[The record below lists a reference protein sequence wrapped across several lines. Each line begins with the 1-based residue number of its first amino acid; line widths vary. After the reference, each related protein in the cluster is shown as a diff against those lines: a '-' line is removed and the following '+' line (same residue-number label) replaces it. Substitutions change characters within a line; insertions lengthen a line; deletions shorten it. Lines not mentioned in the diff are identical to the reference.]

1 MTSPTDLLLPSEQA
15 KLLRDEGMDRAVDHA
30 ERCNPYWQVFAMDYL
45 KGYLDEIGS
54 KPFMGEDFRKWSE
67 EQGLQKPPTGR
78 AYGAVIMR
86 AHRKGL
92 IRSIGYSQTTN
103 PTAHCAIASIWQS
116 TLNFTDI

>member
-30 ERCNPYWQVFAMDYL
+30 ERCNPYWSVFAMDYL
-45 KGYLDEIGS
+45 KGYLADIGT

-78 AYGAVIMR
+78 AYGAIMVK
-86 AHRKGL
+86 AAKKGL
-92 IRSIGYSQTTN
+92 IRAIGYSQTTN
-103 PTAHCAIASIWQS
+103 PKAHRTPANLWKSNL
-116 TLNFTDI
+116 TL